1 MMMITLATAGILGL
15 IYLVLS
21 GNVSWA
27 RQKVGIN
34 VGDGGGR
41 PEAEPLVVAM
51 RMHANFGEYVPLAL
65 ILLGSIELAGGGH
78 TLLVIL
84 ALLLVLGRLAHPFGM
99 TRPAP
104 NPFRAA
110 GALLTWAVILI
121 ASLWA
126 LILAL

>member
-15 IYLVLS
+15 IYLARS
-21 GNVSWA
+21 GNVSAA
-27 RQKVGIN
+27 RRKTGISL
-34 VGDGGGR
+34 GDGGGR

-51 RMHANFGEYVPLAL
+51 RMHANFAEYVPLAL
-65 ILLGSIELAGGGH
+65 ILLGGIELAGGGH

-84 ALLLVLGRLAHPFGM
+84 AVLLVLGRLSHPFGM
-99 TRPAP
+99 MRPAP

-110 GALLTWAVILI
+110 GAILTWAVILI